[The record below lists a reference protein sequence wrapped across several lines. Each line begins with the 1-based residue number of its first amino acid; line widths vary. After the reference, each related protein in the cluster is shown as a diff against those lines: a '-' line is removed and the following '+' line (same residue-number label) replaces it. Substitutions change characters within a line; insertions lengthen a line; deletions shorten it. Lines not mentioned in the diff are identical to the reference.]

1 MNNILI
7 DYNCIDF
14 HKLLFLKGKKIGLS
28 DQESYILN
36 IMLLLHEQGV
46 SLLTPQ
52 MIAKYCT
59 SDMKAIDQAML
70 KFVNERYLD
79 RHNGILDFKPL
90 YRRLLDEKV
99 EEVKEVN
106 LIERFEDAFGR
117 PLSQT
122 EIEII
127 NSFKRDGYD
136 DQMIVDALLEAV
148 RSNVLNFRYIE
159 KILSNWARYGKKMRN
174 KPIENT
180 TNEAFSDEVKNLE
193 WWKV

>member
-14 HKLLFLKGKKIGLS
+14 HKLLFLKGKQIGLS
-28 DQESYILN
+28 DKESYILN

-99 EEVKEVN
+99 EEVNQVN

>member
-1 MNNILI
+1 MNSILI

-14 HKLLFLKGKKIGLS
+14 HKLLFLKGKQIGLS
-28 DQESYILN
+28 DKESYILN

-99 EEVKEVN
+99 EEVKQVN

-180 TNEAFSDEVKNLE
+180 TNDAFSDEVKNLE

>member
-1 MNNILI
+1 MNNILT

-14 HKLLFLKGKKIGLS
+14 HKLLFLKGKQIGLS
-28 DQESYILN
+28 DKESYILN

-99 EEVKEVN
+99 EEVKQVN

-174 KPIENT
+174 KPTENT
-180 TNEAFSDEVKNLE
+180 TREAFSDEVKNLE

>member
-14 HKLLFLKGKKIGLS
+14 HKLLFLKGKQIGLS

-99 EEVKEVN
+99 EEVKQVN

-159 KILSNWARYGKKMRN
+159 KILSNWARGGKYEKR
-174 KPIENT
+174 KSRTCSEDI
-180 TNEAFSDEVKNLE
+180 
-193 WWKV
+193 

>member
-14 HKLLFLKGKKIGLS
+14 HKLLFLKGKQIGLS

>member
-14 HKLLFLKGKKIGLS
+14 HKLLFLKGKQIGLT

-99 EEVKEVN
+99 EEVKAVN

-174 KPIENT
+174 KPFENT
-180 TNEAFSDEVKNLE
+180 TREAFSDEVKNLE

>member
-1 MNNILI
+1 MNNILT

-14 HKLLFLKGKKIGLS
+14 HKLLFLKGKQIGLS

-99 EEVKEVN
+99 EEVKQVN

>member
-14 HKLLFLKGKKIGLS
+14 HKLLFLKGKQIGLS

-127 NSFKRDGYD
+127 NSFQRDGYD

>member
-14 HKLLFLKGKKIGLS
+14 HKLLFLKGKQIGLS

-59 SDMKAIDQAML
+59 SDMKAIDQSML
-70 KFVNERYLD
+70 KFVNDRYLD

-174 KPIENT
+174 KPTENT
-180 TNEAFSDEVKNLE
+180 TREAFSDEVKNLE

>member
-14 HKLLFLKGKKIGLS
+14 HKLLFLKGKQIGLS
-28 DQESYILN
+28 DKESYILN

-90 YRRLLDEKV
+90 YRRLLDDKV
-99 EEVKEVN
+99 EEVKQVN

-159 KILSNWARYGKKMRN
+159 KILYNWARYGKKMRN
-174 KPIENT
+174 KPTENT
-180 TNEAFSDEVKNLE
+180 TREAFSDEVKNLE

>member
-14 HKLLFLKGKKIGLS
+14 HKLLFLKGKQIGLS

-180 TNEAFSDEVKNLE
+180 TNDAFSDEVKNLE

>member
-1 MNNILI
+1 MNSILI

-14 HKLLFLKGKKIGLS
+14 HKLLFLKGKQIGLS

-99 EEVKEVN
+99 EEVKQVN

>member
-14 HKLLFLKGKKIGLS
+14 HKLLFLKGKQIGLS

-36 IMLLLHEQGV
+36 IMLLLHDQGV

-99 EEVKEVN
+99 EEVKQVN

>member
-14 HKLLFLKGKKIGLS
+14 HKLLFLKGKQIGLS

-117 PLSQT
+117 
-122 EIEII
+122 
-127 NSFKRDGYD
+127 DGYD

>member
-14 HKLLFLKGKKIGLS
+14 HKLLFLKGKQIGLR

-99 EEVKEVN
+99 EEVNQVN

>member
-1 MNNILI
+1 MNNIII

-14 HKLLFLKGKKIGLS
+14 HKLLFLKGKQIGLS

-99 EEVKEVN
+99 EEVKQVN

-159 KILSNWARYGKKMRN
+159 KILSNWARYGKKMHN

>member
-14 HKLLFLKGKKIGLS
+14 HKLLFLKGKQIGLS

-159 KILSNWARYGKKMRN
+159 KIHSNWARYGKKMRN

>member
-14 HKLLFLKGKKIGLS
+14 HKLLFLKGKQIGLS

-99 EEVKEVN
+99 EEVKQVN

-159 KILSNWARYGKKMRN
+159 KILSNWTRYGKKMRN

>member
-14 HKLLFLKGKKIGLS
+14 HKLLFLKGKQIGLS

-99 EEVKEVN
+99 EEVKQVN

>member
-14 HKLLFLKGKKIGLS
+14 HKLLFLKGKQIGLS

-99 EEVKEVN
+99 EEVNQVN

>member
-14 HKLLFLKGKKIGLS
+14 HKLLFLKGKQIGLT

-99 EEVKEVN
+99 EEVKAVN

-174 KPIENT
+174 KPAENT
-180 TNEAFSDEVKNLE
+180 TREAFSDEVKNLE

>member
-1 MNNILI
+1 MNNTLI
-7 DYNCIDF
+7 EYNCIDF
-14 HKLLFLKGKKIGLS
+14 HKLLLLKGKQIGLT
-28 DQESYILN
+28 DQESFILN
-36 IMLLLHEQGV
+36 IMLILHEQGIR
-46 SLLTPQ
+46 LMTPQ

-59 SDMKAIDQAML
+59 SEMRTIDQAML

-79 RHNGILDFKPL
+79 RHNGVLDFKPL
-90 YRRLLDEKV
+90 FRRLLDEKV

-106 LIERFEDAFGR
+106 LIVRFEDAFGR

-174 KPIENT
+174 KPIETQTNT
-180 TNEAFSDEVKNLE
+180 AFSDEIKNLE
-193 WWKV
+193 WWKS

>member
-14 HKLLFLKGKKIGLS
+14 HKLLFLKGKQIGLT

-59 SDMKAIDQAML
+59 SDMKDIDQAML

-99 EEVKEVN
+99 EEVKAVN

-174 KPIENT
+174 KPAENT
-180 TNEAFSDEVKNLE
+180 TREAFSDEVKNLE

>member
-1 MNNILI
+1 MNNILT

-14 HKLLFLKGKKIGLS
+14 HKLLFLKGKQIGLS

>member
-90 YRRLLDEKV
+90 YRRLPKYIFCTYS
-99 EEVKEVN
+99 
-106 LIERFEDAFGR
+106 LIGISLNAF
-117 PLSQT
+117 
-122 EIEII
+122 
-127 NSFKRDGYD
+127 
-136 DQMIVDALLEAV
+136 
-148 RSNVLNFRYIE
+148 
-159 KILSNWARYGKKMRN
+159 N
-174 KPIENT
+174 K
-180 TNEAFSDEVKNLE
+180 
-193 WWKV
+193 

>member
-1 MNNILI
+1 MNNIII

-14 HKLLFLKGKKIGLS
+14 HKLLFLKGKQIGLS

-99 EEVKEVN
+99 EEVKQVN

>member
-14 HKLLFLKGKKIGLS
+14 HKLLFLKGKQIGLS

-99 EEVKEVN
+99 EEVKQVN

-180 TNEAFSDEVKNLE
+180 TNDAFSDEVKNLE